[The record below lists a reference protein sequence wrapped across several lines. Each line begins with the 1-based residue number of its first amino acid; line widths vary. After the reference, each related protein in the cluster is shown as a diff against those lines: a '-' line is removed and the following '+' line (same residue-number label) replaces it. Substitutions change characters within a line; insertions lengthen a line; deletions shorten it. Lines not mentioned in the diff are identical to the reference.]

1 MENNK
6 SKSNAISFPNSESPI
21 PNSSKGVVLKLSLKD
36 LKHEW
41 ILTSCLVMAIAAV
54 LAPLLL
60 LFGLKYGI
68 ITWGREY
75 LTQDPL
81 YREIRPMTSK
91 SFNKEW
97 FEQMEKR
104 DDVAFVM
111 PMTRQ
116 IAATVKAHVKGK
128 KKKEELNIIPTRA
141 QDPLVLENGAA
152 IPSKKECVL
161 TRIAA
166 EDLQAKVGDT
176 IVARAGRIIGG
187 KYEYG
192 ALELKVSG
200 ILSVRASELNSMY
213 VRLPILEAVERY
225 KDGQAAPEFG
235 WSGTTPKAYP
245 LYDGLI
251 ISLPKKLGKV
261 GEFSLCNRT
270 GFTKIESLNNEQ
282 LLAKAGFQVAPEM
295 AVYRLYTLRKPA
307 GEESV
312 TSVKNKLRGKNAHL
326 FPWVAPIKAQL
337 LNSSGEE
344 AAALSLASLSADS
357 AQALATGLSP
367 IPPWGKLQRPTSEIL
382 KIMLPA
388 DMSIQGEN
396 FLLKVDREDGTLSF
410 PVTIMSERAA
420 SGNIAFIPAELAGI
434 LKLYKSRNIK
444 FDDNLK
450 EFVLFRRGYA
460 GFRMYAK
467 NIFDVDGLRRFFAE
481 KSLPV
486 HTEIKEIKKVIELDR
501 GMTLIFWLLAFVGIT
516 GSIASLIAS
525 LYASVE
531 RKKREM
537 SVLRLIG
544 LSGPKLFRF
553 PIYQGIFI
561 GSGGFIL
568 STVLFGIFSSLI
580 NSQFRPYVDK
590 LLGFPM
596 EAGVSFC
603 RIPFFHMLTA
613 LTGTVIIAAVA
624 AMVAAM
630 RVTQYDPAEALR
642 DE

>member
-1 MENNK
+1 MVQNQSVTQNVT
-6 SKSNAISFPNSESPI
+6 NPDSESPI
-21 PNSSKGVVLKLSLKD
+21 PNTAKGVVFKLSLKD

-97 FEQMEKR
+97 FERMEKR
-104 DDVAFVM
+104 ADVAFVM

-128 KKKEELNIIPTRA
+128 TAKKELNIIPTRA

-152 IPSKKECVL
+152 IPEKNECVL

-166 EDLQAKVGDT
+166 EDLKAQIGDM

-200 ILSVRASELNSMY
+200 ILSVRASELKSMY
-213 VRLPILEAVERY
+213 VRLAILEAVERY
-225 KDGQAAPEFG
+225 KDGQAVPEFG
-235 WSGTTPKAYP
+235 WSGTTPRAYP
-245 LYDGLI
+245 LYNGLI
-251 ISLPKKLGKV
+251 ITLPQKLGKV

-282 LLAKAGFQVAPEM
+282 LLAKAGFQVAPQM
-295 AVYRLYTLRKPA
+295 AVYRLYTQRKPA
-307 GEESV
+307 GEESI
-312 TSVKNKLRGKNAHL
+312 TSVKNKLRGKNAYL
-326 FPWVAPIKAQL
+326 FPWTAPINAQL
-337 LNSSGEE
+337 LNSSGDEV
-344 AAALSLASLSADS
+344 ASLTLASLSADR
-357 AQALATGLSP
+357 AQAQAVGLSP
-367 IPPWGKLQRPTSEIL
+367 LPPWGEAQHPTSAIL
-382 KIMLPA
+382 KIMLPENI
-388 DMSIQGEN
+388 SVRGEH
-396 FLLKVDREDGTLSF
+396 FSLKVSREDGTLSF
-410 PVTIMSERAA
+410 PVTIMAERAP
-420 SGNIAFIPAELAGI
+420 SGNTAFIPARLAGI
-434 LKLYKSRNIK
+434 LTLYQSRNIQ
-444 FDDNLK
+444 FDPDLK

-467 NIFDVDGLRRFFAE
+467 KISDVDGLRRFFAE

-486 HTEIKEIKKVIELDR
+486 HTEIKEIKKVMELDR

-568 STVLFGIFSSLI
+568 STVLFGIFAALI

-603 RIPFFHMLTA
+603 RIPFLYMTGA
-613 LTGTVIIAAVA
+613 LLGTVVIAAFA

-630 RVTQYDPAEALR
+630 RVTQFDPAEALR

>member
-1 MENNK
+1 M
-6 SKSNAISFPNSESPI
+6 SAIAQKKTGS
-21 PNSSKGVVLKLSLKD
+21 VVFKLSLKD

-97 FEQMEKR
+97 FEQMEQR

-128 KKKEELNIIPTRA
+128 NTKKELNIIPTRA
-141 QDPLVLENGAA
+141 KDPLVLENGAA
-152 IPSKKECVL
+152 IPNKKECVL

-166 EDLQAKVGDT
+166 EDLQAQMGDT
-176 IVARAGRIIGG
+176 IVAHAGRIIGG

-200 ILSVRASELNSMY
+200 ILSVRASELKSMY

-225 KDGQAAPEFG
+225 KDGQAVPEFG
-235 WSGTTPKAYP
+235 WTGTTPKAYP

-337 LNSSGEE
+337 INSSGQEV
-344 AAALSLASLSADS
+344 AALSLASLSAGS

-367 IPPWGKLQRPTSEIL
+367 IPPWGESRRPVSEML

-388 DMSIQGEN
+388 DLAIKGDN
-396 FLLKVDREDGTLSF
+396 FSLKVSRENGTLSF
-410 PVTIMSERAA
+410 PVAIMSERIPTG
-420 SGNIAFIPAELAGI
+420 SIAFIPAELAGI
-434 LKLYKSRNIK
+434 LKLYKARNIK
-444 FDDNLK
+444 FDDSLK

-467 NIFDVDGLRRFFAE
+467 NISDVDGLRRFFAE

-568 STVLFGIFSSLI
+568 STVLFGIFSALI

-603 RIPFFHMLTA
+603 RIPFFHMLAA
-613 LTGTVIIAAVA
+613 LSGTVIIAAVA

>member
-1 MENNK
+1 M
-6 SKSNAISFPNSESPI
+6 SAIAQKKTGS
-21 PNSSKGVVLKLSLKD
+21 VVFKLSLKD

-97 FEQMEKR
+97 FEQMEQR

-128 KKKEELNIIPTRA
+128 NTKKELNIIPTRA
-141 QDPLVLENGAA
+141 KDPLVLENGAA
-152 IPSKKECVL
+152 IPNKKECVL

-166 EDLQAKVGDT
+166 EDLQAQMGDT
-176 IVARAGRIIGG
+176 IVAHAGRIIGG

-200 ILSVRASELNSMY
+200 IL
-213 VRLPILEAVERY
+213 
-225 KDGQAAPEFG
+225 
-235 WSGTTPKAYP
+235 
-245 LYDGLI
+245 
-251 ISLPKKLGKV
+251 
-261 GEFSLCNRT
+261 
-270 GFTKIESLNNEQ
+270 TKIESLNNEQ

-337 LNSSGEE
+337 INSSGQEV
-344 AAALSLASLSADS
+344 AALSLASLSAGS

-367 IPPWGKLQRPTSEIL
+367 IPPWGESRRPVSEML

-388 DMSIQGEN
+388 DLAIKGDN
-396 FLLKVDREDGTLSF
+396 FSLKVSRENGTLSF
-410 PVTIMSERAA
+410 PVAIMSERIPTG
-420 SGNIAFIPAELAGI
+420 SIAFIPAELAGI
-434 LKLYKSRNIK
+434 LKLYKARNIK
-444 FDDNLK
+444 FDDSLK

-467 NIFDVDGLRRFFAE
+467 NISDVDGLRRFFAE

-568 STVLFGIFSSLI
+568 STVLFGIFSALI

-603 RIPFFHMLTA
+603 RIPFFHMLAA
-613 LTGTVIIAAVA
+613 LSGTVIIAAVA